1 MKRFFPQPAKLAALS
16 AHRRR
21 LLLRAVPTL
30 FIVKVKLRL
39 ISFGNLYRAVERR
52 CQSPEHAWQASPR
65 PRPSADEIAWAVLA
79 AHHAVPGGN
88 NCLARALAAK
98 LMLAR
103 FGYRS
108 ELRVGALKNEADA
121 FAAHAWLEAEG
132 RIIVGGAEAGD
143 FTVFGGLDKAAGAGQ
158 HAGE

>member
-1 MKRFFPQPAKLAALS
+1 MKRFFSQPAKLAALS

-30 FIVKVKLRL
+30 FIVKVKLCL
-39 ISFGNLYRAVERR
+39 VSFGNLYRAVERR
-52 CQSPEHAWQASPR
+52 CQTLDRAWNASPCAR
-65 PRPSADEIAWAVLA
+65 PPADDIAWAVVA
-79 AHHAVPGGN
+79 AYQVVPGGN

-108 ELRVGALKNEADA
+108 ELRVGALKNETEA

-143 FTVFGGLDKAAGAGQ
+143 FTVFGGLDKAASAEQ